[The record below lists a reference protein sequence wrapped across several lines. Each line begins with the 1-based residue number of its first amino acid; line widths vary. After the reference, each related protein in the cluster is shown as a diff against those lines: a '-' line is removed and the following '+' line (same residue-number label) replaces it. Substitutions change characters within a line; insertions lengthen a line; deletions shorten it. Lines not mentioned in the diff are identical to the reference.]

1 MLAEAMTERERAVLE
16 HLKQAQ
22 ELGSTLTDYAA
33 AYNLNVQD
41 LYSGKA
47 QLQRKGLW
55 PSKSA
60 AEPVKTELVAVEV
73 MAESAVREA
82 RVCRVTAPNGWAME
96 FSAWPEAKW
105 LAALMSAGRAS

>member
-1 MLAEAMTERERAVLE
+1 MVAELMTERERSTLE

-55 PSKSA
+55 PSKSPA
-60 AEPVKTELVAVEV
+60 DSGKADLIAVQV
-73 MAESAVREA
+73 MDESASGDTTI
-82 RVCRVTAPNGWAME
+82 CRVSAPNGWSLE
-96 FSAWPEAKW
+96 FNQWPDAKW
-105 LAALMSAGRAS
+105 LAVLMSTGRAA